1 MLNGSDG
8 NDFIRGRPGDD
19 NVDGGN
25 GNDRLFV
32 GRGLDVEN
40 GGDGN
45 DVLHAL
51 ARDNQVDMLDCGP
64 GQDVVW
70 LNANEH
76 DTHVNCEVVKT
87 VSRRSPTTAN
97 SFPSPYPRS
106 PRSPPPEAG
115 FAVLER
121 ETLLRGMSRRPPRS
135 M

>member
-51 ARDNQVDMLDCGP
+51 AHDNQVDMLDCGA

-70 LNANEH
+70 LNPNEN
-76 DTHVNCEVVKT
+76 DTHVNCEVVRT
-87 VSRRSPTTAN
+87 GSPTPAD
-97 SFPSPYPRS
+97 S
-106 PRSPPPEAG
+106 
-115 FAVLER
+115 
-121 ETLLRGMSRRPPRS
+121 
-135 M
+135 